1 VGLRDL
7 TEAELVE
14 LGGLKDR
21 CQVSLR
27 CVEHNYYQPCDL
39 CALEGGSVGGVC
51 QACGHVFRE
60 GVATTGERACQSRA
74 EFRRGGRI
82 AFEAEAAENLAARE
96 ARDSGAR
103 EARERAERE
112 ARERAARER
121 AEREARERAV
131 REAREREARER
142 AAREGAARTAKY
154 REVIDG
160 YGRAATAAIG
170 LALGLL
176 VGLVSA
182 YVPGFVVYWP
192 IRWIWGAENAFTVAL
207 LWIGLCGLIGALY
220 PWTNAGRLV
229 GNADRD
235 VDSARRK
242 AFAYLALGLIGLA
255 LILFTAVPEV
265 VRIYDEFEQA
275 EQQRLQSLAASVFAA
290 EDRQGRIRKPSF
302 SRDSTIYVNV
312 EWRGNF
318 VPADTIA
325 FQIVYPDNR
334 VSVCRARVC
343 ALTPESGSA
352 HPVGRY
358 QLRAVVNGRTVAQ
371 EMFEVVGPAA
381 RTGPRVQQPPAA
393 RTDSRPGSTTTRT
406 PPGQQPPTAR
416 TDATPGVATTRS
428 DPSTA
433 ERTERQLA
441 LDLVTRRD
449 LQQRLS
455 LLGFDTGGVDGVLVP
470 QHVQQSGSGKS
481 RGDLQR
487 PGFSTRVKWKHCVC
501 RHSPRRR
508 SAKHHGLQQWEPRP
522 GGRPLLMLGSPRNVN
537 PDNLLKRCWRSLSS
551 VVSVRG
557 REAGVRINRYSIGLS
572 LTSTGTSL
580 VLRSLT
586 GLDALGRYQMHTG
599 CCCVRRGLRWIGVS
613 HTTEPS
619 EVAILRLR
627 CIRLAG

>member
-1 VGLRDL
+1 MGLRDL
-7 TEAELVE
+7 TEAELLE

-121 AEREARERAV
+121 AEREARERAA

-142 AAREGAARTAKY
+142 AARERAARTAKY

-207 LWIGLCGLIGALY
+207 LWIGLCGLIGVLY
-220 PWTNAGRLV
+220 PWTNAERFV

-275 EQQRLQSLAASVFAA
+275 EQQRVQSLAASVFAA
-290 EDRQGRIRKPSF
+290 EDRQGRIRKSSF

-334 VSVCRARVC
+334 VSICRGRLC

-393 RTDSRPGSTTTRT
+393 RTD
-406 PPGQQPPTAR
+406 
-416 TDATPGVATTRS
+416 ATPDEATSRS
-428 DPSTA
+428 DPSVA
-433 ERTERQLA
+433 ERTERQLG

-455 LLGFDTGGVDGVLVP
+455 VLGFDTGGVDGVFGPATRAAIRQWQVSRRFPATGYFDAGQVEALRMQTQSASEERSVPRSTAEKSTQAAPKEEPEIDNLESAPAPAVRTQESGIPDGCLVI
-470 QHVQQSGSGKS
+470 
-481 RGDLQR
+481 
-487 PGFSTRVKWKHCVC
+487 
-501 RHSPRRR
+501 
-508 SAKHHGLQQWEPRP
+508 P
-522 GGRPLLMLGSPRNVN
+522 GG
-537 PDNLLKRCWRSLSS
+537 KIECF
-551 VVSVRG
+551 
-557 REAGVRINRYSIGLS
+557 
-572 LTSTGTSL
+572 
-580 VLRSLT
+580 
-586 GLDALGRYQMHTG
+586 
-599 CCCVRRGLRWIGVS
+599 
-613 HTTEPS
+613 
-619 EVAILRLR
+619 
-627 CIRLAG
+627 